1 MTTCN
6 LAERFKNGGHD
17 DDMADTS
24 NGTIDTNNYALSYPI
39 HPVVQEA
46 GRPAR
51 RDEARAGPRQK
62 VSTDQ
67 LTV

>member
-24 NGTIDTNNYALSYPI
+24 NGTIDTNNSALSYSI
-39 HPVVQEA
+39 HSVV
-46 GRPAR
+46 
-51 RDEARAGPRQK
+51 
-62 VSTDQ
+62 
-67 LTV
+67 